1 MNHSV
6 TVAVDPVSIVIRE
19 CINLSSV
26 MRKYSKFNS
35 QSGVAALLASG
46 NDLFNKQ
53 EEALISSFNT
63 SSMNKINDPF
73 LSGFIQLRL
82 MLNKVTNL
90 DDIDPLT
97 ILQPFLLIVSTN
109 TISGFI
115 TSLAL
120 DSLQKFFNLGIINE
134 SSNNFTMAY
143 RELIN
148 SLTHC
153 RFERSDQVSD
163 DTVLLK
169 VVMLLNSIIASPYG
183 EYISDSIMYN
193 AIQTLMSLACN
204 KRRTE
209 VLRKAAENSM
219 ISITLK
225 ICDKLRVIDPST
237 SKKQYI
243 NDENYAMKLK
253 ADLIGTNLEESTDSL
268 SITRSDEDADGNQSE
283 EPKLYEVENQDNK
296 SESLNANETEDNKTK
311 DNTSNDSEVPLE
323 SESISD
329 DKNTN
334 EESSNEKEDGNLND
348 EFPQKLENE
357 NHDNELEK
365 VLSIIEANSELNYG
379 LPVAKQYL
387 SLLLSVILPENE
399 SKHTNSARIF
409 GLQLMTI
416 FIETAGDKIPLHPP
430 LFTLISDPISKCVL
444 YLIQN
449 SSKLSLFQAALQLFS
464 ALVVVLGNYLPMQ
477 IELTLTRI
485 FTILS
490 EDIPN
495 FIIDDQQNISPD
507 KNDTKKI
514 KKTDTAIKEMLT
526 EQISI
531 FWSRSSSFFTSL
543 FINFDC
549 NLDRADLALTFIRLL
564 TKLALPESATSTT
577 ENVPPI
583 CLEGLVSLIDDMYSH
598 VEEIPND
605 QYIKQTSENS
615 ILKQRERKTEFITC
629 AKAFNEKPKKGI
641 PLLIEKNFIKSDN
654 NEDIAEFL
662 FENNGRLNKKNI
674 GLLLCDPKQ
683 QLLLKAFINLFDF
696 KGLRVDEAI
705 RILLTKFRLPG
716 ESQQIERIIEAF
728 SNRYTEC
735 QNYECTPGS
744 TDLNA
749 VDENNIDRKDS
760 DDNEKEIKE
769 IEDISE
775 VKPDSDS
782 VFVLSYSI
790 IMLNTDLHNPQ
801 VKDHMS
807 FEDYSGNLKGCYNS
821 QDFPH
826 WYLDRIYCSI
836 RDKEIVMPEEHHGND
851 EWFEDAW
858 NNFIASTTVMTKI
871 QTEDNDIIHKLSPN
885 ELIGFDK
892 AIFKH
897 VGASIVNT
905 LFKIFIVASD
915 DHIASRMLTSLDK
928 CAHIAVYFGYQR
940 LYNDILSTI
949 GKLTTISGPNPYTNQ
964 DEDSSY
970 SDYEEKI
977 PLIEMDMEGSDAKV
991 PVGNLSLRLGKSL
1004 KAQLCVMIYF
1014 RILRKTKNSQV
1025 ISKDTWRDL
1034 VNFFLILFEN
1044 LLLNP
1049 DVFTDLQDKLKI
1061 DNLQKPPPE
1070 VNSKHTENRGLFST
1084 FASYLKGDEIP
1095 TEEEIEY
1102 SYKAFE
1108 CVKNSNIRSSIFG
1121 NEELITPALINVLLD
1136 SINDTKTDENK
1147 RYFESELLFLVELI
1161 VALLLYCKDE
1171 KELGATVINK
1181 LSELLQLNG
1190 VTKRTIRRLFTYE
1203 LLLIS
1208 IFDGQEEKLLALI
1221 DQLLTKTDIFNQ
1233 KFFSTNQGKALI
1245 TNLIAITKIPN
1256 YGQLVLK
1263 EESYWRFLRLIAS
1276 LTEHTELIFRYVK
1289 ETIDY
1294 NLNINSTNDDKIFL
1308 FILGLLDEISSIGA
1322 IGSRWEDAYNKSI
1335 KTGHKV
1341 DNENPYQSVVEV
1353 SLKSINLTSNLIERK
1368 VLNYNEIIAIVQAL
1382 VHQCL
1387 NPCEQIYLYALSI
1400 LEMTL
1405 TEKIQFPMS
1414 EEINNLEDLL
1424 EDGFLSVI
1432 NVKPDNQDLVLP
1444 IPRILDVM
1452 SRIYVYHLK
1461 EGVTTN
1467 ETFIKMLKIFNTFV
1481 EIPQVESQLQE
1492 LILTKKQFENNG
1504 SAFDLNTNDNT
1515 APADVVD
1522 KPTTDSTT
1530 TPPLQI
1536 NEN

>member
-1 MNHSV
+1 MGRGV
-6 TVAVDPVSIVIRE
+6 TVAVDPVSIVIKE

-26 MRKYSKFNS
+26 MRKYSKYNS
-35 QSGVAALLASG
+35 QSGVAALLAGS
-46 NDLFNKQ
+46 NDIFNKQ

-63 SSMNKINDPF
+63 SSMSKINDPF

-82 MLNKVTNL
+82 MLNKIKNL

-120 DSLQKFFNLGIINE
+120 DSLQKFFNLDIINQ
-134 SSNNFTMAY
+134 SSKNFAMAY

-169 VVMLLNSIIASPYG
+169 VVMLLNSIIISPYG
-183 EYISDSIMYN
+183 EFISDSIMYN

-219 ISITLK
+219 NSITLK
-225 ICDKLRVIDPST
+225 ICEKIRAIDPST

-253 ADLIGTNLEESTDSL
+253 ADLIGTNLEQSTDSL
-268 SITRSDEDADGNQSE
+268 VLKTPEDYYDENEKEQVNESDNQESSSED
-283 EPKLYEVENQDNK
+283 
-296 SESLNANETEDNKTK
+296 SESLSEAQESPTNEIKTANKIEPYSSNK
-311 DNTSNDSEVPLE
+311 NE
-323 SESISD
+323 SES
-329 DKNTN
+329 KEENAEN
-334 EESSNEKEDGNLND
+334 EEETKSSG
-348 EFPQKLENE
+348 
-357 NHDNELEK
+357 NELQK
-365 VLSIIEANSELNYG
+365 VLSVIDASSESNYG

-387 SLLLSVILPENE
+387 SLLLSVVLPENE
-399 SKHTNSARIF
+399 SKHTNSSRIF
-409 GLQLMTI
+409 GLQLMTV

-464 ALVVVLGNYLPMQ
+464 ALVIVLGNYLPMQ

-495 FIIDDQQNISPD
+495 FSIDDQQSSSSDNKD
-507 KNDTKKI
+507 NKKT
-514 KKTDTAIKEMLT
+514 KKTDIAIKEMLT

-531 FWSRSSSFFTSL
+531 FWSRSSLFFTSL

-549 NLDRADLALTFIRLL
+549 NLDRADLALTFIKLL

-598 VEEIPND
+598 VEEISND
-605 QYIKQTSENS
+605 QYTKQTSENT

-641 PLLIEKNFIKSDN
+641 PMLIEKHFIKSDST
-654 NEDIAEFL
+654 EDIAKFL

-674 GLLLCDPKQ
+674 GLLLCDPKEE
-683 QLLLKAFINLFDF
+683 LLLKSFITIFDF
-696 KGLRVDEAI
+696 RGLRVDEAI

-728 SNRYTEC
+728 SKRYAEC
-735 QNYECTPGS
+735 QDYEDTP
-744 TDLNA
+744 
-749 VDENNIDRKDS
+749 VS
-760 DDNEKEIKE
+760 DDPSKNDNKNDQVDDEGNGEHNEK
-769 IEDISE
+769 IEDITE

-801 VKDHMS
+801 VKEHMS
-807 FEDYSGNLKGCYNS
+807 FADYSGNLKGCYNS
-821 QDFPH
+821 HDFPH
-826 WYLDRIYCSI
+826 WYLDKIYCSI

-858 NNFIASTTVMTKI
+858 NNFIASSTVMTKI
-871 QTEDNDIIHKLSPN
+871 QTEDNDIVHKLTPN

-949 GKLTTISGPNPYTNQ
+949 GKLTTITGPNPYTNQ
-964 DEDSSY
+964 EEENNY
-970 SDYEEKI
+970 SEYEEKI
-977 PLIEMDMEGSDAKV
+977 PLIEMDMEGSDLKV
-991 PVGNLSLRLGKSL
+991 PVSNLSVRLGKSL

-1014 RILRKTKNSQV
+1014 RILRKTKNSQL
-1025 ISKDTWRDL
+1025 ISKDTWKD
-1034 VNFFLILFEN
+1034 VINFFLVLFRN
-1044 LLLNP
+1044 ILLNP
-1049 DVFTDLQDKLKI
+1049 DVFTDLQDKLKV

-1070 VNSKHTENRGLFST
+1070 ITTKHTENRGLFST

-1095 TEEEIEY
+1095 TEEEVEY

-1108 CVKNSNIRSSIFG
+1108 CVKNSNIKSSIFG
-1121 NEELITPALINVLLD
+1121 NEELITPSLINILLD
-1136 SINDTKTDENK
+1136 NIDDTKTDENK

-1161 VALLLYCKDE
+1161 VALLLYSKDE
-1171 KELGATVINK
+1171 NELGTTVINK
-1181 LSELLQLNG
+1181 LYELLQLNG

-1221 DQLLTKTDIFNQ
+1221 DMLLTKTDIFNQ

-1245 TNLIAITKIPN
+1245 TNLIGITKIPN

-1263 EESYWRFLRLIAS
+1263 QESYWRFLRVIAS
-1276 LTEHTELIFRYVK
+1276 MTEHTESIYQYVK
-1289 ETIDY
+1289 DTIDY
-1294 NLNINSTNDDKIFL
+1294 NLNITKSDDDKIFL

-1322 IGSRWEDAYNKSI
+1322 VGSRWEDAYNKSI
-1335 KTGHKV
+1335 KTGHKI
-1341 DNENPYQSVVEV
+1341 DNENPYQNVVEV
-1353 SLKSINLTSNLIERK
+1353 SLKSINLTSNLLERK
-1368 VLNYNEIIAIVQAL
+1368 VLSYNEIIAIIQAL

-1387 NPCEQIYLYALSI
+1387 NPCEQIFLYASST

-1405 TEKIQFPMS
+1405 TEKVHFPMS
-1414 EEINNLEDLL
+1414 NEINNLEDLL

-1432 NVKPDNQDLVLP
+1432 NVKPESQDVALP
-1444 IPRILDVM
+1444 IPRILKVVGK
-1452 SRIYVYHLK
+1452 IYVYHLK

-1467 ETFIKMLKIFNTFV
+1467 ETFIKILKIFNTFV
-1481 EIPQVESQLQE
+1481 EIPEVESQLQE
-1492 LILTKKQFENNG
+1492 LILAKKQYENNG
-1504 SAFDLNTNDNT
+1504 SSPELNATN
-1515 APADVVD
+1515 AVPPSGIEPA
-1522 KPTTDSTT
+1522 TGGET
-1530 TPPLQI
+1530 TPPPLEI